1 MKKHGHYCK
10 ICGEYKSNEKFSGKG
25 HAAHI
30 CKACSKLPAEKRSEM
45 MILNKLLNLPWRLS
59 KEQKT
64 WLKNKTHDRRPEI
77 KALAQE
83 QYDIRFNPN
92 ACIDAIEGITSPDGR
107 VLGKMAHSERIGN
120 DITKNV
126 PGNKDQHIFRSGVEY
141 FTK

>member
-25 HAAHI
+25 HAAYI
-30 CKACSKLPAEKRSEM
+30 CKACSRLPAEKRSEM

-77 KALAQE
+77 KVLAQE
-83 QYDIRFNPN
+83 QYDLRFNPKRFISES
-92 ACIDAIEGITSPDGR
+92 IDEEEDAFLDTSDD
-107 VLGKMAHSERIGN
+107 MDDIRI
-120 DITKNV
+120 
-126 PGNKDQHIFRSGVEY
+126 FE
-141 FTK
+141 

>member
-30 CKACSKLPAEKRSEM
+30 CKACSRLPAEKRSEM

-64 WLKNKTHDRRPEI
+64 WLKNKTHDRCPEI

-83 QYDIRFNPN
+83 QYDIRFNPHRFVAESTGEEEN
-92 ACIDAIEGITSPDGR
+92 NLEDAFDDFDD
-107 VLGKMAHSERIGN
+107 L
-120 DITKNV
+120 
-126 PGNKDQHIFRSGVEY
+126 FY
-141 FTK
+141 FGEFEF

>member
-30 CKACSKLPAEKRSEM
+30 CKACSSLPSENQSEM
-45 MILNKLLNLPWRLS
+45 MILNKLLNLPRRLS

-77 KALAQE
+77 KVLAKE
-83 QYDIRFNPN
+83 QYDLRFNP
-92 ACIDAIEGITSPDGR
+92 
-107 VLGKMAHSERIGN
+107 
-120 DITKNV
+120 
-126 PGNKDQHIFRSGVEY
+126 QHITTDRIDEEDAFLDTSDDMDDIRIFE
-141 FTK
+141 